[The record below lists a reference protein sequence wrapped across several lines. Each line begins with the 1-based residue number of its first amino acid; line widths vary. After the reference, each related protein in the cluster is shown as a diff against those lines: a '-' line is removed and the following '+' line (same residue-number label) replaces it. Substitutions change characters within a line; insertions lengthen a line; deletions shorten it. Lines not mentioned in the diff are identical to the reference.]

1 MPLSSNRWLQL
12 ITLAGL
18 ALLCWNAGNTTV
30 WDDETNGFFLAKEP
44 LPQLLQLM
52 ASNVHEDP
60 PLYDLALHYWQQ
72 WAGYD
77 PFKLRLLSIGCWIFA
92 LWGLFKCG
100 ERWGGQRA
108 GWLVLVVAVW
118 MPYHWMFPAAIRWYS
133 MFAALAGWNLYAL
146 LRAMALPHNRTGAEF
161 RFNWGDFT
169 VYVLSGAAMWYCNYS
184 APVVFLAQ
192 GAALMSTVALKR
204 GPWLWM
210 ISAWAVIGLLYL
222 PWLPVFF
229 RQLGLSA
236 SAFSLPHTVASLYA
250 IFAGEVSIPYEWWI
264 SLPVAVTAAA
274 TLALGLQTRSM
285 TRFVAVIVVVILGLL
300 VVKNVIWT
308 KRLLIFTPFL
318 ALLIGIA
325 LASISR
331 HSPPAQRLA
340 KAVFL
345 VAAMAALIGSL
356 ANLIRRDG
364 WLTYRWL
371 VPTGEVV
378 AEIQKEQPGSLILSN
393 SNSVAF
399 YCHDPLG
406 LGLFGR
412 FPERVVEMEM
422 MPFHSLLAA
431 DTLKLIMG
439 RLKQT
444 EKAVYIHDSSSAVCS
459 SVMPWIESQMQAA
472 GFAKGAVV
480 PLAMASAGYLQ
491 HHPGTGGQIAQID
504 RARLVVAYF
513 QRVSPVSH
521 P

>member
-18 ALLCWNAGNTTV
+18 VMLCWNAGNTTV

-44 LPQLLQLM
+44 LPQLMQLM

-60 PLYDLALHYWQQ
+60 PLYDLMLHFWEQ
-72 WAGYD
+72 WAGYSL
-77 PFKLRLLSIGCWIFA
+77 FKLRLLSIFCWIFA

-100 ERWGGQRA
+100 VRWGGQRA
-108 GWLVLVVAVW
+108 GWVVLAVAVW
-118 MPYHWMFPAAIRWYS
+118 MPYHWMFPAAMRWYS
-133 MFAALAGWNLYAL
+133 MFAALAVWNLYAL
-146 LRAMALPHNRTGAEF
+146 LRAMELPRNRPEAEC
-161 RFNWGDFT
+161 RFLWVDFAA
-169 VYVLSGAAMWYCNYS
+169 YVFSGTAMWYCNYS
-184 APVVFLAQ
+184 APLVFLAQ
-192 GAALMSTVALKR
+192 GAALMMTVALKR

-210 ISAWAVIGLLYL
+210 ISTWAAIGLLYL

-236 SAFSLPHTVASLYA
+236 SAFSFPYTAVSLYA
-250 IFAGEVSIPYEWWI
+250 ILAGEVSTPYEWWI
-264 SLPVAVTAAA
+264 SLPVAVAAAA
-274 TLALGLQTRSM
+274 TLALALQTHRK
-285 TRFVAVIVVVILGLL
+285 TQFVTAIMVVILAVL

-318 ALLIGIA
+318 ALLIGTA

-331 HSPPAQRLA
+331 GSPRSQRLA

-345 VAAMAALIGSL
+345 GAAAVALIGSL

-378 AEIQKEQPGSLILSN
+378 DEIRKEQPGSLILSN

-406 LGLFGR
+406 LALFGR
-412 FPERVVEMEM
+412 SPERVVEMEM
-422 MPFHSLLAA
+422 LPFYSHLAA

-444 EKAVYIHDSSSAVCS
+444 ENAVYIHDSSSVSYS
-459 SVMPWIESQMQAA
+459 SVRPWIESQMQAA
-472 GFAKGAVV
+472 GFTRGAVE
-480 PLAMASAGYLQ
+480 PMAMASAGYLQ
-491 HHPGTGGQIAQID
+491 YHSGAGGQIAPID
-504 RARLVVAYF
+504 SARLVVVYF
-513 QRVSPVSH
+513 QRISP